1 MRVLVIG
8 TPKFQIPPEQMSG
21 VIEGALAWSERYR
34 DSIEL
39 FGNFVGGGGF
49 AAVNVPDETTL
60 NQMVIEMPFAWF
72 SDVQVHPFVDGE
84 AGLRQLQQALQAM
97 ASAS

>member
-1 MRVLVIG
+1 MHVLVIG
-8 TPKFQIPPEQMSG
+8 TPKFLIPPEQMPG
-21 VIEGALAWSERYR
+21 VVEGALAWNERYR

-39 FGNFVGGGGF
+39 FGNFIGGGGF
-49 AAVNVPDETTL
+49 GVLNVPDEEAL
-60 NQMVIEMPFAWF
+60 NQIVIEMPFAWF

-84 AGLRQLQQALQAM
+84 AGLRQLQRALQDM